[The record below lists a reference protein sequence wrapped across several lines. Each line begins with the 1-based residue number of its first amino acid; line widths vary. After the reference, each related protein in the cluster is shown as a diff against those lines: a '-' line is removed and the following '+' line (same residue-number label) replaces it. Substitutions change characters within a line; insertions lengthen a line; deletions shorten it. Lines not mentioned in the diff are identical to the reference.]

1 MSQIENLYKTIL
13 GRDSDAGG
21 KAYWEGELAKMTG
34 GGMSEADALSKIG
47 GDFRLSDE
55 YKNMQTNNGGG
66 NTNTGGGNTN
76 TTGSTSGGNGGGST
90 YTPPAQDQVSGFL
103 DNLYKIAFDR
113 DPDAEGKAYWMQA
126 IQDQHQGSNDWQQWL
141 TDSFHQSDE
150 YKGKWSNDAGG
161 DGTDDGDGD
170 DDITTKGWWED
181 FDDADAFKDF
191 LTGGDDKSS
200 GGMDDF
206 MKFMMMMAIMRP
218 GGGGGGSMYGYG
230 GMNPGGVQSAFDY
243 KDMGSWMKDTFG
255 SGGGSGNSGTSG
267 NQMAQIHHRMGLGNW
282 NGIHLL
288 TLIKTGIGKTSLLV
302 QVAVQLL
309 RPWFHSTTLQLVN
322 DGQLIQVVI
331 VPRLAQVGSLT
342 LDQFIV
348 EFNNDCKNQI
358 RLFIK

>member
-13 GRDSDAGG
+13 KRDSDSGG

-34 GGMSEADALSKIG
+34 GGMSEADALTKIG
-47 GDFRLSDE
+47 NDFRLSDE
-55 YKNMQTNNGGG
+55 YKNMTGGGNTNNGGG
-66 NTNTGGGNTN
+66 NTNNTTT
-76 TTGSTSGGNGGGST
+76 TTGSTGGGGGGGGST
-90 YTPPAQDQVSGFL
+90 YTPPGQDQVSSFL

-141 TDSFHQSDE
+141 TDSFHQSNE

-161 DGTDDGDGD
+161 DGTDDGDD

-255 SGGGSGNSGTSG
+255 SGGGSGNSG
-267 NQMAQIHHRMGLGNW
+267 N
-282 NGIHLL
+282 
-288 TLIKTGIGKTSLLV
+288 
-302 QVAVQLL
+302 
-309 RPWFHSTTLQLVN
+309 
-322 DGQLIQVVI
+322 
-331 VPRLAQVGSLT
+331 
-342 LDQFIV
+342 
-348 EFNNDCKNQI
+348 
-358 RLFIK
+358 

>member
-34 GGMSEADALSKIG
+34 GGMSESDALNKIA

-55 YKNMQTNNGGG
+55 YLNRPAPNSSNTTTGGG
-66 NTNTGGGNTN
+66 STNSPVGGTTTGGNTGGG
-76 TTGSTSGGNGGGST
+76 GGGST
-90 YTPPAQDQVSGFL
+90 YTPPAQDQVSSFL

-126 IQDQHQGSNDWQQWL
+126 IQDQHQGGRDWQEWL
-141 TDSFHQSDE
+141 TSSFHESPE
-150 YKGKWSNDAGG
+150 YKGKWSSDGSDGG
-161 DGTDDGDGD
+161 DNGGNTDGD
-170 DDITTKGWWED
+170 DDTVSKGWWED
-181 FDDADAFKDF
+181 FDDADAFKEF

-230 GMNPGGVQSAFDY
+230 GLNPGGVQSAFDY

-255 SGGGSGNSGTSG
+255 SGSGSGNSG
-267 NQMAQIHHRMGLGNW
+267 N
-282 NGIHLL
+282 
-288 TLIKTGIGKTSLLV
+288 
-302 QVAVQLL
+302 
-309 RPWFHSTTLQLVN
+309 
-322 DGQLIQVVI
+322 
-331 VPRLAQVGSLT
+331 
-342 LDQFIV
+342 
-348 EFNNDCKNQI
+348 
-358 RLFIK
+358 